1 MSFGGIFM
9 SRVLAIIFIILYAYT
24 ILSSIAVILLENRNP
39 IKSLSWILVLI
50 LLPGI
55 GFILYAIIGQDFR
68 KKKFVEKSSIQHLTD
83 RPVASF
89 DISKLDTSYM
99 DNNQLNL
106 INILYN
112 NSGSPGYAFNKIDI
126 LPDGVSTFESF
137 FEAINNAQNHI
148 HIEFFIFADDEIS
161 NRMREL
167 LIKKSK
173 EGVRVRMIYDYWGSL
188 RLSMSARYIKSLKE
202 AGVYVHPFLPLRFRI
217 GRSKINYRN
226 HRKIVVVDGKIGF
239 TGGINIADR
248 YFKGNKLG
256 IWRDTVVRIEGSAVH
271 GLQMQFLLDWYFVE
285 QKLVTAEKYFPQP
298 EKFDKNLIQI
308 VSSGPDTDWEAI
320 MQGIASA
327 IMSATKYVYIH
338 SPYFIPNELILGCV
352 QMAAL
357 SGVDVRLMIPIRSD
371 SRFTD
376 ASTSSYMGQLLEA
389 GVKVLRYKKGFL
401 HSKAI
406 VIDDF
411 ISIVG
416 SCNMDERSFTQNFEV
431 NAFIYESTT
440 AHQLHKLFI
449 RDMEKCEM
457 LTLNEWTDRTNW
469 VKLKE
474 SVSRLFSPLQ

>member
-1 MSFGGIFM
+1 MSDVLTLIFL
-9 SRVLAIIFIILYAYT
+9 VLYIYS

-39 IKSLSWILVLI
+39 VKSFSWILVLI

-55 GFILYAIIGQDFR
+55 GLIFYIVIGQSYR
-68 KKKFVEKSSIQHLTD
+68 KKKFVERTTIQSLTD

-89 DISKLDTSYM
+89 DISKLDASYM
-99 DNNQLNL
+99 DNNQFNL
-106 INILYN
+106 IKMLYK
-112 NSGSPGYAFNKIDI
+112 NSAAVGYADNKIDVFS
-126 LPDGVSTFESF
+126 DGVSTFDSF
-137 FEAINNAQNHI
+137 FEAIGNAKNHI

-167 LIKKSK
+167 LIRKAK
-173 EGVRVRMIYDYWGSL
+173 EGVRVRMIYDYWGSF
-188 RLSMSARYIKSLKE
+188 RLSMSARYIKSLKD
-202 AGVYVHPFLPLRFRI
+202 AGVYVYPFLPLRFRL

-248 YFKGNKLG
+248 YFKGNRLG
-256 IWRDTVVRIEGSAVH
+256 VWRDTVVRIEGSAVH
-271 GLQMQFLLDWYFVE
+271 GLQMQFLLDWHFVE
-285 QKLVTAEKYFPQP
+285 KKLITAEKYFPQP
-298 EKFDKNLIQI
+298 EKFNNNLIQI

-320 MQGIASA
+320 MQGIAAA
-327 IMSATKYVYIH
+327 IMSATRYIYIH

-357 SGVDVRLMIPIRSD
+357 SGVDVRVMIPRRSD
-371 SRFTD
+371 SGFTD
-376 ASTSSYMGQLLEA
+376 ASTASYIEQLLEA
-389 GVKVLRYKKGFL
+389 GVTVLRYKKGFL

-431 NAFIYESTT
+431 NAFIYETHT
-440 AHQLHKLFI
+440 ADQLRDFFI
-449 RDMEKCEM
+449 RDMEKCET
-457 LTLNEWTDRTNW
+457 LTLEKWNKRSGWE
-469 VKLKE
+469 KLKE
-474 SVSRLFSPLQ
+474 SISRLFSPLQ

>member
-1 MSFGGIFM
+1 MA
-9 SRVLAIIFIILYAYT
+9 RVLAIIFIILYVYT

-39 IKSLSWILVLI
+39 VKSLSWILVLI
-50 LLPGI
+50 LLPGV
-55 GFILYAIIGQDFR
+55 GLILYIGVGQDYR
-68 KKKFVEKSSIQHLTD
+68 KKKFVEKTTIQHLTD

-89 DISKLDTSYM
+89 DITKLDTSYM

-106 INILYN
+106 IKMLYN
-112 NSGSPGYAFNKIDI
+112 NSGAPGYAFNKIDI

-137 FEAINNAQNHI
+137 FEAIANAQNHI

-161 NRMREL
+161 NKMREL

-188 RLSMSARYIKSLKE
+188 KLSMSARYIKSLKD
-202 AGVYVHPFLPLRFRI
+202 AGVYVYPFLPLRFRL

-256 IWRDTVVRIEGSAVH
+256 IWRDTVVRIEGAAVH
-271 GLQMQFLLDWYFVE
+271 GLQMQFLLDWHFVE
-285 QKLVTAEKYFPQP
+285 KKLITAEKYFPQP
-298 EKFDKNLIQI
+298 EKYNNNLVQI

-338 SPYFIPNELILGCV
+338 SPYFIPNELISGCV

-357 SGVDVRLMIPIRSD
+357 SGVDVRLMIPVRSD

-389 GVKVLRYKKGFL
+389 GVKVLRYKEGFL

-416 SCNMDERSFTQNFEV
+416 SCNMDERSFSQNFEV

-440 AHQLHKLFI
+440 AHQLRNLFI
-449 RDMEKCEM
+449 RDMEKCEVM
-457 LTLNEWTDRTNW
+457 TLNEWTDRTNW
-469 VKLKE
+469 EKLKE
-474 SVSRLFSPLQ
+474 SVARLFSPLQ

>member
-1 MSFGGIFM
+1 MSQ
-9 SRVLAIIFIILYAYT
+9 VLTIIFIVLYVYT

-39 IKSLSWILVLI
+39 VKSLSWILVLI
-50 LLPGI
+50 LLPGL
-55 GFILYAIIGQDFR
+55 GWILYVAVGQDYR
-68 KKKFVEKSSIQHLTD
+68 KKKFVDKTTIQHLTD

-106 INILYN
+106 INMLYR
-112 NSGSPGYAFNKIDI
+112 NSGAVGYAFNKIEI
-126 LPDGVSTFESF
+126 LSDGVSTFDSF
-137 FEAINNAQNHI
+137 FEAIEHAKDHI

-167 LIKKSK
+167 LIRKAK
-173 EGVRVRMIYDYWGSL
+173 EGVRVRMIYDYWGSF
-188 RLSMSARYIKSLKE
+188 RLSMSARYIRSLKE
-202 AGVYVHPFLPLRFRI
+202 AGVYVHPFLPLRLRL

-226 HRKIVVVDGKIGF
+226 HRKIVVVDGRIGF
-239 TGGINIADR
+239 TGGINVADR
-248 YFKGNKLG
+248 YFKGNYLG
-256 IWRDTVVRIEGSAVH
+256 IWRDTVVKIEGAAVH
-271 GLQMQFLLDWYFVE
+271 GLQMQFLLDWHFVE
-285 QKLVTAEKYFPQP
+285 RKLITAEKYFPAP
-298 EKFDKNLIQI
+298 EIFNENLIQI

-338 SPYFIPNELILGCV
+338 SPYFIPNEIIMGCV

-357 SGVDVRLMIPIRSD
+357 SGVDVRLMIPSRSD

-376 ASTSSYMGQLLEA
+376 ASTSSYMGQVLEA
-389 GVKVLRYKKGFL
+389 GVKVLRYGDGFL

-431 NAFIYESTT
+431 NAFIYEATT
-440 AHQLHKLFI
+440 AHKLRKLFI
-449 RDMEKCEM
+449 RDMEKCEE
-457 LTLNEWTDRTNW
+457 LTLDVWNNRHRWD
-469 VKLKE
+469 KLKE
-474 SVSRLFSPLQ
+474 SFARLFSPLQ